1 MSKINLITAQKLYDL
16 IHADNCQT
24 WDREWV
30 HIDNLSASGVN
41 VISGEGY
48 FKFDGNRGG
57 SGLYMTVGQAKSLYS
72 VDPKKLGL
80 EIYAARFRH
89 IITGI
94 SNHGK
99 HAVDLYKKN
108 MLPNIDIY
116 TGIRESITRHFVV
129 DARSVAYAA
138 KDKDLWDRC
147 EMFELTEVVSRD
159 QIEVPA
165 ELWKMLANYGI
176 GVFVGY
182 GRQPCSI
189 TSINT
194 KTGVKTVKIIL
205 PTIFESETAK
215 LATFCHEL
223 THAIGG
229 RMGILLGTRAAEEV
243 CAELGGLLMCLALGH
258 DREFDSYLP
267 SWGRDLTLAQCQK
280 IVDNLRIRLNR
291 FGK

>member
-1 MSKINLITAQKLYDL
+1 MEISITAQKLYDL
-16 IHADNCQT
+16 IHADNCQI

-30 HIDNLSASGVN
+30 HNDNLSAEGVN
-41 VISGEGY
+41 IISGEKY
-48 FKFDGNRGG
+48 FKFDGNKSG
-57 SGLYMTVGQAKSLYS
+57 SGLYMTTGQAKKEYGI
-72 VDPKKLGL
+72 DPAKHGL
-80 EIYAARFRH
+80 EVFAARFRH
-89 IITGI
+89 IIEGI

-99 HAVDLYKKN
+99 HAVEMYKQN
-108 MLPNIDIY
+108 MLPDIDIY
-116 TGIRESITRHFVV
+116 TGIRESVTRHFVV
-129 DARSVAYAA
+129 DARAVAYAS
-138 KDKDLWDRC
+138 KNLDLWDRC
-147 EMFELTEVVSRD
+147 EMFELNEVFTPD

-229 RMGILLGTRAAEEV
+229 RLGIHLGTRAAEEV

-280 IVDNLRIRLNR
+280 IIDNLRARLNR
-291 FGK
+291 FGL